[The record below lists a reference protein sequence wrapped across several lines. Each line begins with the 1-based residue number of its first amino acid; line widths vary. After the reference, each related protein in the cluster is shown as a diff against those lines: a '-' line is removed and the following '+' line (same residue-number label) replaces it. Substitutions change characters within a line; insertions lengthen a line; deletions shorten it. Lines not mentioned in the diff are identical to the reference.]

1 MEEIKQ
7 SEHKDYLPSYPF
19 STGELIEL
27 FVLPNQKEI
36 FLEIAEK
43 LHQDAEND
51 WKKGRKFLQ
60 EQGGKASRT
69 CKRISEISGGT
80 PEKHG
85 NKQLVEELI
94 NMDYAS
100 VANFFKQLSSYY
112 DENSPLFQELKNLK
126 ELFESMRKV
135 SEKHTKVI
143 SKELLDN
150 LM

>member
-51 WKKGRKFLQ
+51 
-60 EQGGKASRT
+60 
-69 CKRISEISGGT
+69 
-80 PEKHG
+80 
-85 NKQLVEELI
+85 
-94 NMDYAS
+94 
-100 VANFFKQLSSYY
+100 
-112 DENSPLFQELKNLK
+112 
-126 ELFESMRKV
+126 
-135 SEKHTKVI
+135 
-143 SKELLDN
+143 
-150 LM
+150 